1 MRCLNN
7 YVNVT
12 GGRERLEGHVD
23 RGLRPTMIP
32 KYVQTNTAM
41 IHETRNEKRTTGFGA
56 GG

>member
-1 MRCLNN
+1 MRFLNN
-7 YVNVT
+7 YVIVI